1 LISYVKEAGIIFTL
15 YLAEIFIYAY
25 FAFFALEETK
35 YFQEENVVVPAH
47 EIGETGHT
55 DIIASVDVGEKSTTE
70 EKSIIEN
77 AKKV

>member
-1 LISYVKEAGIIFTL
+1 
-15 YLAEIFIYAY
+15 
-25 FAFFALEETK
+25 
-35 YFQEENVVVPAH
+35 VVPAH